1 MRSMKK
7 LAAVLLAVMM
17 IALCIVPSFA
27 RAKSYSNYAV
37 LGDSVPTGY
46 MLDGYKFAGKKKALW
61 PVVKGSFPTY
71 VAKGVNAK
79 NTYMMAHSGYRT
91 ADLRRVIDPTY
102 EGDYFNG
109 RRLPTLPGSM
119 TVDEEQLA
127 KLRSQVTGYLA
138 KSDLINMHIGG
149 NDAFQFVLILRD
161 MIRDDEAAIE
171 DLQQLSNIDLAAA
184 MDDISTLAGNSRTLI
199 EIAKMEINAIQDF
212 QTHFDAVVKRVHD
225 ISPNAKFVVIGI
237 YNPLDCAKLEGTDL
251 SLGLL
256 IQPIIDIFN
265 NYIKYDC
272 PYRNYYTMVEPKD
285 LETYVGTGQ
294 LFANPDQPLDVH
306 PTYKGH
312 KQLAD
317 QILAVL

>member
-1 MRSMKK
+1 MKHSK
-7 LAAVLLAVMM
+7 RILAVLLTVLM
-17 IALCIVPSFA
+17 IAVCVVPSFA
-27 RAKSYSNYAV
+27 KPKTYRNYAV

-71 VAKGVNAK
+71 VAKGVNAQ
-79 NTYMMAHSGYRT
+79 NTYMLAHSGYRT
-91 ADLRRVIDPTY
+91 ADLRRVIDPSY

-109 RRLPTLPGSM
+109 RRLPTLPDSM
-119 TVDEEQLA
+119 EIDEAALA
-127 KLRSQVTGYLA
+127 KLSKQVTGYLA

-171 DLQQLSNIDLAAA
+171 DLQQLPNIDLKAAI
-184 MDDISTLAGNSRTLI
+184 DDVSTLAGNSRTLI
-199 EIAKMEINAIQDF
+199 EIAKMEIAAIQDF
-212 QTHFDAVVKRVHD
+212 QNHFDAVVKRIHE

-237 YNPLDCAKLEGTDL
+237 YNPLDCAKLGNTDL
-251 SLGLL
+251 SVGML

-265 NYIKYDC
+265 NYMKYDC
-272 PYRNYYTMVEPKD
+272 PYKDYYTLVEPKD